1 MIGQRLAID
10 QDQTIRAGAILAIFG
25 DLVKFLELL
34 RQYLAMEFI
43 AATYYQNPYYA
54 LAVPVGGQAFNK
66 HKGGRDA

>member
-1 MIGQRLAID
+1 
-10 QDQTIRAGAILAIFG
+10 
-25 DLVKFLELL
+25 
-34 RQYLAMEFI
+34 MEFI